1 MSAFGG
7 KADILFATGL
17 GALGLLGW
25 RRQRKNA
32 LTKLFQ
38 NGIPVE
44 RVSSVS
50 KEAAMLESEKF
61 RRYAKDCI
69 RIAATMNGKD
79 RETLLAIAEAWEA
92 RAAEA
97 EGRQYKTDGGAG
109 PEGPKL
115 PV

>member
-1 MSAFGG
+1 M
-7 KADILFATGL
+7 
-17 GALGLLGW
+17 
-25 RRQRKNA
+25 
-32 LTKLFQ
+32 
-38 NGIPVE
+38 E

-69 RIAATMNGKD
+69 RIAATMNGND
-79 RETLLAIAEAWEA
+79 RQTLLAIAEAWEA

>member
-1 MSAFGG
+1 M
-7 KADILFATGL
+7 
-17 GALGLLGW
+17 
-25 RRQRKNA
+25 
-32 LTKLFQ
+32 
-38 NGIPVE
+38 E

-79 RETLLAIAEAWEA
+79 RQTLLAIAEAWEA
-92 RAAEA
+92 RAAE
-97 EGRQYKTDGGAG
+97 GRQYKTDGGAS

-115 PV
+115 PI

>member
-1 MSAFGG
+1 
-7 KADILFATGL
+7 
-17 GALGLLGW
+17 
-25 RRQRKNA
+25 
-32 LTKLFQ
+32 
-38 NGIPVE
+38 
-44 RVSSVS
+44 
-50 KEAAMLESEKF
+50 MLELEKF

-79 RETLLAIAEAWEA
+79 RQTLLAIAEAWEA

-97 EGRQYKTDGGAG
+97 EVRKYKTDGGAG